1 MYVGLSV
8 VFDGKRDDYFPE
20 LIKWATENGAST
32 EGFEIANFEEEGF
45 GLKATREI
53 KVSMWTLHLISKL
66 YLKHSCWALKH
77 SSFLPYFDCWW
88 NCCSEKLNCVY
99 LRSKIVNKIEYYF
112 DCWVVLWTYWSL
124 SLFAHNVCL
133 IARALLPY

>member
-1 MYVGLSV
+1 MSV

-53 KVSMWTLHLISKL
+53 KVSMWT
-66 YLKHSCWALKH
+66 
-77 SSFLPYFDCWW
+77 FDLG
-88 NCCSEKLNCVY
+88 EK
-99 LRSKIVNKIEYYF
+99 IMF
-112 DCWVVLWTYWSL
+112 GM
-124 SLFAHNVCL
+124 
-133 IARALLPY
+133 

>member
-1 MYVGLSV
+1 MYIGLSV

-53 KVSMWTLHLISKL
+53 KVSI
-66 YLKHSCWALKH
+66 
-77 SSFLPYFDCWW
+77 
-88 NCCSEKLNCVY
+88 
-99 LRSKIVNKIEYYF
+99 
-112 DCWVVLWTYWSL
+112 
-124 SLFAHNVCL
+124 
-133 IARALLPY
+133 